1 MRAYFVSL
9 LGGSIIMALVTRIG
23 SPLGGSIVMV
33 LGLEF
38 GNYFGTLEESLVE
51 VLFGELGVLIIGTW

>member
-1 MRAYFVSL
+1 
-9 LGGSIIMALVTRIG
+9 MALVTRIG

>member
-1 MRAYFVSL
+1 
-9 LGGSIIMALVTRIG
+9 MALVTRIG

-38 GNYFGTLEESLVE
+38 SNYFGTLEESLVE